1 MGSRVYHVSCRARLT
16 IRFDS
21 ERPESPAA
29 DPDVVPGDPG
39 AMGTGFEPVQCDII
53 PYDCHVTKNSY
64 READTCTLT
73 IPLSAMPIEP
83 RQLRAATIRIFM
95 GTLDASVYA
104 EAVGPSGRATAAT
117 VPDVDPLSGM
127 SNEIFRG
134 FVDGWEV
141 ELGEEQFIK
150 IQARDTTQFLIDAK
164 VPVTALHGIPASTPI
179 DDVLRLVLLGEPL
192 AAVTAQGAPLTTHTE
207 GALGERQDIRGACAR
222 LRTAVAALDVKLIKA
237 FRRKKMAEVERIK
250 QLRSTYV
257 LRLAEAEAIAGV
269 VDLPLVVTRFGIPG
283 ARGFR
288 VVNRT
293 GEDPLPTL
301 GQLRGA
307 KWKDSKGHTKKART
321 AGSKEEISVWDL
333 FTDLCVGH
341 GYIVYV
347 DVPREA
353 YLGTLAAAEI
363 VIDKPKTYYDRTTVD
378 AQGNIDAFDPN
389 SGVREFVYGA
399 AGNCTMTIKRDLTG
413 KNTPKAIEVKAT
425 TAGTGRHL
433 SLRFPRPVKTNKAA
447 ATAAGDREEVQTLL
461 YGEVPEDRAEEIL
474 LRVAESLYEQMGRKE
489 HTIVVKTTEMA
500 FLEATLLVPGAQDIL
515 QLRAGDPVAIRI
527 AEGGPETFT
536 VTSAGIISQQGI
548 EQRAQVL
555 RRLGFTEAGAARAVA
570 AIARQRLQ
578 EVFRVRQMGIQWNHQ
593 SGYEFE
599 IEAINYLDARSAII
613 QAEAPG
619 VQAAA
624 ADAALIGGPLEG
636 T

>member
-39 AMGTGFEPVQCDII
+39 AMGSDFEALGCDII
-53 PYDCHVTKNSY
+53 PYDCHVTFNSY

-83 RQLRAATIRIFM
+83 RQLRAATIRVFA

-104 EAVGPSGRATAAT
+104 DAVGPSGRTTVAT
-117 VPDVDPLSGM
+117 VPDVDPLSGR

-141 ELGEEQFIK
+141 ELAEEQFIK

-164 VPVTALHGIPASTPI
+164 APVTALHGIPASTPI
-179 DDVLRLVLLGEPL
+179 DDVIRLVLLGEPL
-192 AAVTAQGAPLTTHTE
+192 AAVTAQGAPLTSHTE
-207 GALGERQDIRGACAR
+207 GSLGERQDVRGATAR
-222 LRTAVAALDVKLIKA
+222 LRTAVAAVDEKLVKA
-237 FRRKKMAEVERIK
+237 ARRKKLAEVERLK
-250 QLRSTYV
+250 AVRSTLV

-301 GQLRGA
+301 GELRGL
-307 KWKDSKGHTKKART
+307 KWQDSKGHTKKARS

-333 FTDLCVGH
+333 CTDICVGH
-341 GYIVYV
+341 GFIVYV
-347 DVPREA
+347 DIPREA
-353 YLGTLAAAEI
+353 YLGTLPAAEI
-363 VIDKPKTYYDRTTVD
+363 VISKPKTFYGSTVD
-378 AQGNIDAFDPN
+378 VDGTLEADLN
-389 SGVREFVYGA
+389 SVREFVYGGG
-399 AGNCTMTIKRDLTG
+399 GNCTMTIKRDLTG

-425 TAGTGRHL
+425 TAETGRHL
-433 SLRFPRPVKTNKAA
+433 SLRFPRPVKTTKAA
-447 ATAAGDREEVQTLL
+447 ARAQGDREEVQTLL
-461 YGEVPEDRAEEIL
+461 YGEVPEARAEEVL
-474 LRVAESLYEQMGRKE
+474 LRVAESLYEQLGRKE
-489 HTIVVKTTEMA
+489 HTIVIKTTELA
-500 FLEATLLVPGAQDIL
+500 FLPSTLLVPGAQDIL
-515 QLRAGDPVAIRI
+515 GLRAGDPVAIRI
-527 AEGGPETFT
+527 ASGGPETFT
-536 VTSAGIISQQGI
+536 VTSAGAISQEGI
-548 EQRAQVL
+548 EGRAAVL
-555 RRLGFTEAGAARAVA
+555 RRIGFTEAAAARAVA

-578 EVFRVRQMGIQWNHQ
+578 EVFRVRSVGVQWNHQ
-593 SGYEFE
+593 SGFEIE

-613 QAEAPG
+613 EADVPG
-619 VQAAA
+619 VV
-624 ADAALIGGPLEG
+624 ILEDP
-636 T
+636 